1 MLESNETI
9 HEADPTNAQRVSVT
23 EDWQSIRTKKSV
35 LIGVHCTPRLA
46 ESIDRYIE
54 AELEDIK
61 RPEAIRQILK
71 RWLVSNGYFK

>member
-1 MLESNETI
+1 MLEMDETI
-9 HEADPTNAQRVSVT
+9 NAAEAVAPARMVAT
-23 EDWQSIRTKKSV
+23 EDWQTIRTKKSV

-46 ESIDRYIE
+46 DAIDRYIE

-71 RWLVSNGYFK
+71 RWLMSNGYYK

>member
-1 MLESNETI
+1 MLESERQVQSPDAPGVQT
-9 HEADPTNAQRVSVT
+9 AVAS

-46 ESIDRYIE
+46 EAIDRYIE

-71 RWLVSNGYFK
+71 RWLVSNGYYK